1 MKRFGLWAA
10 AAALMIAA
18 YGCKKL
24 FQDEYQAFVMTT
36 PDVGNLTFK
45 KLSAWDAD
53 GQYILNAR
61 TDVSGDVID
70 HTWVVMN
77 LSFDKGTRIGKRI
90 TPNSCTFGPYNTEDD
105 YAKALSSGHIYLKN
119 KTETNITLRFK
130 DVCFKMDW
138 GDYRLNGDLTF
149 GIERYLY

>member
-1 MKRFGLWAA
+1 MKKIIPLLALCF
-10 AAALMIAA
+10 AALLA

-24 FQDEYQAFVMTT
+24 SQDERQAFVMTT

-45 KLSAWDAD
+45 KLSAQDVD
-53 GQYILNAR
+53 GQYFLNAR

-70 HTWVVMN
+70 NTWVVMN

-90 TPNSCTFGPYNTEDD
+90 TLNSCTFGPYNTEDD